1 MKAFPRRARDQAM
14 QIICD
19 YYADANQPWPLDTN
33 ELYDR
38 GLSKDINAE
47 QLACTLEAMGYI
59 ELTRYYDDPS
69 AISLTNSGKCYFE
82 TNADRLHEKRI
93 ENIRYIITTAI
104 AVIALIKSF
113 LPEILEALGRILPPA

>member
-1 MKAFPRRARDQAM
+1 MNSFSKRTRDQAM

-19 YYADANQPWPLDTN
+19 YYADESQPWPLDTN
-33 ELYDR
+33 GLYDR
-38 GLSKDINAE
+38 GLSKSTNAE
-47 QLACTLEAMGYI
+47 HLASTLEAMGYV
-59 ELTRYYDDPS
+59 ELTQYYDGPS
-69 AISLTNSGKCYFE
+69 AITLTNSGKCYFE
-82 TNADRLHEKRI
+82 TKADMLHEKRI